1 MNHLILQRISFLL
14 YPASQLVMVAVSAVW
29 IVRLQLPEV
38 YLWIVGL
45 LALACIPV
53 DFQLFREVR
62 KTQEADILRE
72 RVRMLEEQERV
83 QVAYRER
90 IAADM
95 EDIMKLRREVAEEMD
110 EAVRRLREQEEGD
123 AQERLSRAVNIMGST
138 AFRLC
143 EHRSA
148 DAVATMKVKA
158 CEEAGVRP
166 RFSLEIPYDVAVPAV
181 ELCAVIANLADNGVA
196 AALRAR
202 DANEL
207 GELGGLGEP
216 GASSASGASGS
227 SHEPFLSLR
236 SSVRQ
241 GHLVIEAKNSISEAD
256 RLAWE
261 ESAKRSRKRQR
272 TWDEVMAGGFPSSP
286 ASRNGTGDL
295 WNAPSRTACSAL
307 RWLCGWMALSMLRR
321 VVRPSALWPI
331 ARPARTIWSL
341 PEACCDA
348 GARCAASSRLC
359 KGFWTTRLGCVMT
372 CAIIRRS

>member
-1 MNHLILQRISFLL
+1 MILRNPFKERHLMNHLILQRISFLL

-181 ELCAVIANLADNGVA
+181 ELCAVIANLADNGLA

-202 DANEL
+202 DA
-207 GELGGLGEP
+207 GGPGAS
-216 GASSASGASGS
+216 GASSAPSEPGTSG
-227 SHEPFLSLR
+227 EPFLSLR

-256 RLAWE
+256 RVAWE

-272 TWDEVMAGGFPSSP
+272 TWDEAHGWGLSIISGIAQRHGGSLECAIEDGVFRATVIMRLGSASDAAARGEAERTLPDRAACADDLELAGGV
-286 ASRNGTGDL
+286 L
-295 WNAPSRTACSAL
+295 
-307 RWLCGWMALSMLRR
+307 
-321 VVRPSALWPI
+321 
-331 ARPARTIWSL
+331 
-341 PEACCDA
+341 
-348 GARCAASSRLC
+348 
-359 KGFWTTRLGCVMT
+359 
-372 CAIIRRS
+372 

>member
-1 MNHLILQRISFLL
+1 MSHSILQRLSFLL

-38 YLWIVGL
+38 YLWVVGL

-83 QVAYRER
+83 QVAYREQ

-110 EAVRRLREQEEGD
+110 EAVRRLREQEEGS
-123 AQERLSRAVNIMGST
+123 AQERLSRAVDIMGST

-148 DAVATMKVKA
+148 DAVATMKLKA

-166 RFSLEIPYDVAVPAV
+166 RFSLEIPHNVGVPAV
-181 ELCAVIANLADNGVA
+181 ELCAVIANLADNGLA

-202 DANEL
+202 DA
-207 GELGGLGEP
+207 GGPGASSEP
-216 GASSASGASGS
+216 GASGASSAPSEPGTS
-227 SHEPFLSLR
+227 GEPFLSLR

-256 RLAWE
+256 RVAWE

-272 TWDEVMAGGFPSSP
+272 TWDEAHGWGLSIISGIAQRHGGSLECAIEDGVFRATVIMRLGSASDAAARGEAERTLPDRAACADDLELAGGV
-286 ASRNGTGDL
+286 L
-295 WNAPSRTACSAL
+295 
-307 RWLCGWMALSMLRR
+307 
-321 VVRPSALWPI
+321 
-331 ARPARTIWSL
+331 
-341 PEACCDA
+341 
-348 GARCAASSRLC
+348 
-359 KGFWTTRLGCVMT
+359 
-372 CAIIRRS
+372 

>member
-1 MNHLILQRISFLL
+1 MNHSILHRISFLL
-14 YPASQLVMVAVSAVW
+14 YPASQLVMVAVSAIW

-123 AQERLSRAVNIMGST
+123 AQERLSRAVDIMGST

-181 ELCAVIANLADNGVA
+181 ELCAVIANLADNGLA

-216 GASSASGASGS
+216 GASSASGASSEPGAS
-227 SHEPFLSLR
+227 GGSHEPFLSLR

-272 TWDEVMAGGFPSSP
+272 TWDEAHGWGLSIISGIAQRHGGSLECAIEDGVFRATVIMRLGS
-286 ASRNGTGDL
+286 ASDAATAAEAERTLAD
-295 WNAPSRTACSAL
+295 RTACADDL
-307 RWLCGWMALSMLRR
+307 EL
-321 VVRPSALWPI
+321 
-331 ARPARTIWSL
+331 
-341 PEACCDA
+341 A
-348 GARCAASSRLC
+348 GGVL
-359 KGFWTTRLGCVMT
+359 
-372 CAIIRRS
+372 

>member
-1 MNHLILQRISFLL
+1 MSHSILHRISFLL

-38 YLWIVGL
+38 YLRVVGL

-83 QVAYRER
+83 QVAYREQ

-110 EAVRRLREQEEGD
+110 EAVRRLREQEEGS
-123 AQERLSRAVNIMGST
+123 AQERLSRAVDIMGST

-148 DAVATMKVKA
+148 DAVATMKLKA

-166 RFSLEIPYDVAVPAV
+166 RFSLEIPHNVGVPAV
-181 ELCAVIANLADNGVA
+181 ELCAVIANLADNGLA
-196 AALRAR
+196 AALRAW
-202 DANEL
+202 DAGGPGASSEL
-207 GELGGLGEP
+207 
-216 GASSASGASGS
+216 GASSASSASSEPGASG
-227 SHEPFLSLR
+227 EPFLSLR

-256 RLAWE
+256 RVAWE

-272 TWDEVMAGGFPSSP
+272 TWDEAHGWGLSIISGIAQRHGGSLECAIEDGVFRATVIMRLGGASDAAARGEAERTLPDRAACADDLELAGGV
-286 ASRNGTGDL
+286 L
-295 WNAPSRTACSAL
+295 
-307 RWLCGWMALSMLRR
+307 
-321 VVRPSALWPI
+321 
-331 ARPARTIWSL
+331 
-341 PEACCDA
+341 
-348 GARCAASSRLC
+348 
-359 KGFWTTRLGCVMT
+359 
-372 CAIIRRS
+372 

>member
-1 MNHLILQRISFLL
+1 MRFRALFKERHLMSHSILHRISFLL

-38 YLWIVGL
+38 YLWVVGL

-83 QVAYRER
+83 QVAYREQ

-110 EAVRRLREQEEGD
+110 EAVRRLREQEEGS
-123 AQERLSRAVNIMGST
+123 AQERLSRAVDIMGST

-148 DAVATMKVKA
+148 DAVATMKLKA

-166 RFSLEIPYDVAVPAV
+166 RFSLEIPHNVGVPAV
-181 ELCAVIANLADNGVA
+181 ELCAVIANLADNGLA

-202 DANEL
+202 DA
-207 GELGGLGEP
+207 GGPGASSEP
-216 GASSASGASGS
+216 GASSASSASSEPGASG
-227 SHEPFLSLR
+227 EPFLSLR

-256 RLAWE
+256 RVAWE

-272 TWDEVMAGGFPSSP
+272 TWDEAHGWGLSIISGIAQRHGESLECAIEDGVFRATVIMRLGSASDAAARGEAERTLPDRAACADDLELAGGV
-286 ASRNGTGDL
+286 L
-295 WNAPSRTACSAL
+295 
-307 RWLCGWMALSMLRR
+307 
-321 VVRPSALWPI
+321 
-331 ARPARTIWSL
+331 
-341 PEACCDA
+341 
-348 GARCAASSRLC
+348 
-359 KGFWTTRLGCVMT
+359 
-372 CAIIRRS
+372 

>member
-1 MNHLILQRISFLL
+1 MTFRALFKERHLMSHSILHRISFLL

-38 YLWIVGL
+38 YLRVVGL

-83 QVAYRER
+83 QVAYREQ

-110 EAVRRLREQEEGD
+110 EAVRRLREQEEGS
-123 AQERLSRAVNIMGST
+123 AQERLSRAVDIMGST

-148 DAVATMKVKA
+148 DAVATMKLKA

-166 RFSLEIPYDVAVPAV
+166 RLSLEIPHNVGVPAV
-181 ELCAVIANLADNGVA
+181 ELCAVIANLADNGLA
-196 AALRAR
+196 AALRAW
-202 DANEL
+202 DAGGPGASSEL
-207 GELGGLGEP
+207 
-216 GASSASGASGS
+216 GASSASSASSEPGASG
-227 SHEPFLSLR
+227 EPFLSLR

-256 RLAWE
+256 RVAWE

-272 TWDEVMAGGFPSSP
+272 TWDEAHGWGLSIISGIAQRHGGSLECAIEDGVFRATVIMRLGSASDAAARGEAERTLPDRAACADDLELAGGV
-286 ASRNGTGDL
+286 L
-295 WNAPSRTACSAL
+295 
-307 RWLCGWMALSMLRR
+307 
-321 VVRPSALWPI
+321 
-331 ARPARTIWSL
+331 
-341 PEACCDA
+341 
-348 GARCAASSRLC
+348 
-359 KGFWTTRLGCVMT
+359 
-372 CAIIRRS
+372 

>member
-1 MNHLILQRISFLL
+1 MNHSILHRISFLL
-14 YPASQLVMVAVSAVW
+14 YPASQLVMVAVSAIW

-83 QVAYRER
+83 QVAYREQ

-110 EAVRRLREQEEGD
+110 EAVRRLREQEEGS
-123 AQERLSRAVNIMGST
+123 AQERLSRAVDIMGST

-148 DAVATMKVKA
+148 DAVATMKLKA

-166 RFSLEIPYDVAVPAV
+166 RFSLEIPHNVGVPAV
-181 ELCAVIANLADNGVA
+181 ELCAVIANLADNGLA
-196 AALRAR
+196 AALRAW
-202 DANEL
+202 DAGGPGASSEL
-207 GELGGLGEP
+207 
-216 GASSASGASGS
+216 GASSASSASSEPGASG
-227 SHEPFLSLR
+227 EPFLSLR

-256 RLAWE
+256 RVAWE

-272 TWDEVMAGGFPSSP
+272 TWDEAHGWGLSIISGIAQRHGGSLECAIEDGVFRATVIMRLGSASDAAARGEAERTLPDRAACADDLELAGGV
-286 ASRNGTGDL
+286 L
-295 WNAPSRTACSAL
+295 
-307 RWLCGWMALSMLRR
+307 
-321 VVRPSALWPI
+321 
-331 ARPARTIWSL
+331 
-341 PEACCDA
+341 
-348 GARCAASSRLC
+348 
-359 KGFWTTRLGCVMT
+359 
-372 CAIIRRS
+372 

>member
-1 MNHLILQRISFLL
+1 MSHSILHRISFLL

-38 YLWIVGL
+38 YLWVVGL

-83 QVAYRER
+83 QVAYREQ

-110 EAVRRLREQEEGD
+110 EAVRRLREQEEGS
-123 AQERLSRAVNIMGST
+123 AQERLSRAVDIMGST

-148 DAVATMKVKA
+148 DAVATMKLKA

-166 RFSLEIPYDVAVPAV
+166 RFSLEIPHNVGVPAV
-181 ELCAVIANLADNGVA
+181 ELCAVIANLADNGLA

-202 DANEL
+202 NA
-207 GELGGLGEP
+207 GGPGASSEP
-216 GASSASGASGS
+216 GASSASSASSEPGASG
-227 SHEPFLSLR
+227 EPFLSLR

-256 RLAWE
+256 RVAWE

-272 TWDEVMAGGFPSSP
+272 TWDEAHGWGLSIISGIAQRHGGSLECAIEDGVFRATVIMRLGSASDAAARGEAERTLPDRAACADDLELAGGV
-286 ASRNGTGDL
+286 L
-295 WNAPSRTACSAL
+295 
-307 RWLCGWMALSMLRR
+307 
-321 VVRPSALWPI
+321 
-331 ARPARTIWSL
+331 
-341 PEACCDA
+341 
-348 GARCAASSRLC
+348 
-359 KGFWTTRLGCVMT
+359 
-372 CAIIRRS
+372 

>member
-1 MNHLILQRISFLL
+1 
-14 YPASQLVMVAVSAVW
+14 MVAVSAVW

-38 YLWIVGL
+38 YLWVVGL

-83 QVAYRER
+83 QVAYREQ

-110 EAVRRLREQEEGD
+110 EAVRRLREQEEGS
-123 AQERLSRAVNIMGST
+123 AQERLSRAVDIMGST

-148 DAVATMKVKA
+148 DAVATMKLKA

-166 RFSLEIPYDVAVPAV
+166 RFSLEIPHNVGVPAV
-181 ELCAVIANLADNGVA
+181 ELCAVIANLADNGLA

-202 DANEL
+202 DA
-207 GELGGLGEP
+207 GGPGASSEP
-216 GASSASGASGS
+216 GASSASSAPSEPGTSG
-227 SHEPFLSLR
+227 EPFLSLR

-256 RLAWE
+256 RVAWE

-272 TWDEVMAGGFPSSP
+272 TWDEAHGWGLSIISGIAQRHGGSLECAIEDGVFRATVIMRLGSASDAAARGEAERTLPDRAACADDLELAGGV
-286 ASRNGTGDL
+286 L
-295 WNAPSRTACSAL
+295 
-307 RWLCGWMALSMLRR
+307 
-321 VVRPSALWPI
+321 
-331 ARPARTIWSL
+331 
-341 PEACCDA
+341 
-348 GARCAASSRLC
+348 
-359 KGFWTTRLGCVMT
+359 
-372 CAIIRRS
+372 

>member
-1 MNHLILQRISFLL
+1 MNHSILHRISFLL
-14 YPASQLVMVAVSAVW
+14 YPASQLVMVAVSAIW

-123 AQERLSRAVNIMGST
+123 AQERLSRAVDIMGST

-166 RFSLEIPYDVAVPAV
+166 RLSLEIPYDVAVPAV
-181 ELCAVIANLADNGVA
+181 ELCAVIANLADNGLA

-216 GASSASGASGS
+216 GASSASGASSEPGASGS

-241 GHLVIEAKNSISEAD
+241 GHLVIEAKKQHLRGRPPCLGRVCEAVAQAAAHLGRSP
-256 RLAWE
+256 RLGA
-261 ESAKRSRKRQR
+261 
-272 TWDEVMAGGFPSSP
+272 FHH
-286 ASRNGTGDL
+286 
-295 WNAPSRTACSAL
+295 L
-307 RWLCGWMALSMLRR
+307 RHRATTRGIFGMRHRGRR
-321 VVRPSALWPI
+321 VPRYRNHAVGLR
-331 ARPARTIWSL
+331 
-341 PEACCDA
+341 
-348 GARCAASSRLC
+348 
-359 KGFWTTRLGCVMT
+359 F
-372 CAIIRRS
+372 RRRDGRRG

>member
-1 MNHLILQRISFLL
+1 MTSRTLFEERHLMNHSIIQRLSFLL

-38 YLWIVGL
+38 YLWVVGL

-83 QVAYRER
+83 QVAYREQ

-110 EAVRRLREQEEGD
+110 EAVRRLREQEEGS
-123 AQERLSRAVNIMGST
+123 AQERLSRAVDIMGST

-148 DAVATMKVKA
+148 DAVATMKLKA

-166 RFSLEIPYDVAVPAV
+166 RFSLEIPHNVGVPAV
-181 ELCAVIANLADNGVA
+181 ELCAVIANLADNGLA

-202 DANEL
+202 DA
-207 GELGGLGEP
+207 GGPGASSEP
-216 GASSASGASGS
+216 GASG
-227 SHEPFLSLR
+227 EPFLSLR

-256 RLAWE
+256 RVAWE

-272 TWDEVMAGGFPSSP
+272 TWDEAHGWGLSIISGIAQRHGGSLECAIEDGVFRATVIMRLGSASDAAARGEAERTLPDRAACADDLELAGGV
-286 ASRNGTGDL
+286 L
-295 WNAPSRTACSAL
+295 
-307 RWLCGWMALSMLRR
+307 
-321 VVRPSALWPI
+321 
-331 ARPARTIWSL
+331 
-341 PEACCDA
+341 
-348 GARCAASSRLC
+348 
-359 KGFWTTRLGCVMT
+359 
-372 CAIIRRS
+372 

>member
-1 MNHLILQRISFLL
+1 MTFRALFKERHLMSHSILHRISFLL

-38 YLWIVGL
+38 YLRVVGL

-83 QVAYRER
+83 QVAYREQ

-110 EAVRRLREQEEGD
+110 EAVRRLREQEEGS
-123 AQERLSRAVNIMGST
+123 AQERLSRAVDIMGST

-148 DAVATMKVKA
+148 DAVATMKLKA

-166 RFSLEIPYDVAVPAV
+166 RFSLEIPHNVGVPAV
-181 ELCAVIANLADNGVA
+181 ELCAVIANLADNGLA
-196 AALRAR
+196 AALRVW
-202 DANEL
+202 DAGGPGASSEL
-207 GELGGLGEP
+207 
-216 GASSASGASGS
+216 GASSASSASSEPGASG
-227 SHEPFLSLR
+227 EPFLSLR

-256 RLAWE
+256 RVAWE

-272 TWDEVMAGGFPSSP
+272 TWDEAHGWGLSIISGIAQRHGGSLECAIEDGVFRATVIMRLGSASDAAARGEAERTLPDRAACADDLELAGGV
-286 ASRNGTGDL
+286 L
-295 WNAPSRTACSAL
+295 
-307 RWLCGWMALSMLRR
+307 
-321 VVRPSALWPI
+321 
-331 ARPARTIWSL
+331 
-341 PEACCDA
+341 
-348 GARCAASSRLC
+348 
-359 KGFWTTRLGCVMT
+359 
-372 CAIIRRS
+372 

>member
-1 MNHLILQRISFLL
+1 MTFRTLFEERRLMNHSILHRISFLL
-14 YPASQLVMVAVSAVW
+14 YPASQLVMVAVSAIW

-123 AQERLSRAVNIMGST
+123 AQERLSRAVDIMGST

-181 ELCAVIANLADNGVA
+181 ELCAVIANLADNGLA

-216 GASSASGASGS
+216 GASSAPGASGS

-272 TWDEVMAGGFPSSP
+272 TWDEAHGWGLSIISGIAQRHGG
-286 ASRNGTGDL
+286 
-295 WNAPSRTACSAL
+295 
-307 RWLCGWMALSMLRR
+307 
-321 VVRPSALWPI
+321 
-331 ARPARTIWSL
+331 SL
-341 PEACCDA
+341 E
-348 GARCAASSRLC
+348 CAIEDGVFRA
-359 KGFWTTRLGCVMT
+359 TVIMRLGSASDAAT
-372 CAIIRRS
+372 AAEAEHALPDRAA

>member
-1 MNHLILQRISFLL
+1 MSHSILHRISFLL

-38 YLWIVGL
+38 YLRVVGL

-83 QVAYRER
+83 QVAYREQ

-110 EAVRRLREQEEGD
+110 EAVRRLREQEEGS
-123 AQERLSRAVNIMGST
+123 AQERLSRAVDIMGST

-148 DAVATMKVKA
+148 DAVATMKLKA

-166 RFSLEIPYDVAVPAV
+166 RFSLEIPHNVGVPAV
-181 ELCAVIANLADNGVA
+181 ELCAVIANLADNGLA
-196 AALRAR
+196 AALRAW
-202 DANEL
+202 DAGGPGASSEL
-207 GELGGLGEP
+207 
-216 GASSASGASGS
+216 GASSASSASNEPGASG
-227 SHEPFLSLR
+227 EPFLSLR

-256 RLAWE
+256 RVAWE

-272 TWDEVMAGGFPSSP
+272 TWDEAHGWGLSIISGIAQRHGGSLECAIEDGVFRATVIMRLGSASDAAARGEAERTLPDRAACADDLELAGGV
-286 ASRNGTGDL
+286 L
-295 WNAPSRTACSAL
+295 
-307 RWLCGWMALSMLRR
+307 
-321 VVRPSALWPI
+321 
-331 ARPARTIWSL
+331 
-341 PEACCDA
+341 
-348 GARCAASSRLC
+348 
-359 KGFWTTRLGCVMT
+359 
-372 CAIIRRS
+372 

>member
-1 MNHLILQRISFLL
+1 MSHSILHRISFLL

-38 YLWIVGL
+38 YLRVVGL

-83 QVAYRER
+83 QVAYREQ

-110 EAVRRLREQEEGD
+110 EAVRRLREQEEGS
-123 AQERLSRAVNIMGST
+123 AQERLSRAVDIMGST

-148 DAVATMKVKA
+148 DAVATMKLKA

-166 RFSLEIPYDVAVPAV
+166 RFSLEIPHNVGVPAV
-181 ELCAVIANLADNGVA
+181 ELCAVIANLADNGLA
-196 AALRAR
+196 AALRAW
-202 DANEL
+202 DAGGPGASSEL
-207 GELGGLGEP
+207 
-216 GASSASGASGS
+216 GASSASSASSEPGASG
-227 SHEPFLSLR
+227 EPFLSLR

-256 RLAWE
+256 RVAWE

-272 TWDEVMAGGFPSSP
+272 TWDEAHGRGLSIISGIAQRHGGSLECAIEDGVFRATVIMRLGSASDAAARGEAERTLPDRAACADDLELAGGV
-286 ASRNGTGDL
+286 L
-295 WNAPSRTACSAL
+295 
-307 RWLCGWMALSMLRR
+307 
-321 VVRPSALWPI
+321 
-331 ARPARTIWSL
+331 
-341 PEACCDA
+341 
-348 GARCAASSRLC
+348 
-359 KGFWTTRLGCVMT
+359 
-372 CAIIRRS
+372 

>member
-1 MNHLILQRISFLL
+1 MFRALFKERHLMSHSILHRISFLL

-38 YLWIVGL
+38 YLRVVGL

-83 QVAYRER
+83 QVAYREQ

-110 EAVRRLREQEEGD
+110 EAVRRLREQEEGS
-123 AQERLSRAVNIMGST
+123 AQERLSRAVDIMGST

-148 DAVATMKVKA
+148 DAVATMKLKA

-166 RFSLEIPYDVAVPAV
+166 RFSLEIPHNVGVPAV
-181 ELCAVIANLADNGVA
+181 ELCAVIANLADNGLA
-196 AALRAR
+196 AALRAW
-202 DANEL
+202 DAGGPGASSEL
-207 GELGGLGEP
+207 
-216 GASSASGASGS
+216 GASSASSASSEPGASG
-227 SHEPFLSLR
+227 EPFLSLR

-256 RLAWE
+256 RVAWE

-272 TWDEVMAGGFPSSP
+272 TWDEAHGWGLSIISGIAQRHGGSLECAIEDGVFRATVIMRLGSASDAAARGEAERTLPDRAACADDLELAGGV
-286 ASRNGTGDL
+286 L
-295 WNAPSRTACSAL
+295 
-307 RWLCGWMALSMLRR
+307 
-321 VVRPSALWPI
+321 
-331 ARPARTIWSL
+331 
-341 PEACCDA
+341 
-348 GARCAASSRLC
+348 
-359 KGFWTTRLGCVMT
+359 
-372 CAIIRRS
+372 

>member
-1 MNHLILQRISFLL
+1 MSHSILHRISFLL

-38 YLWIVGL
+38 YLRVVGL

-83 QVAYRER
+83 QVAYREQ

-110 EAVRRLREQEEGD
+110 EAVRRLREQEEGS
-123 AQERLSRAVNIMGST
+123 AQERLSRAVDIMGST

-148 DAVATMKVKA
+148 DAVATMKLKA

-166 RFSLEIPYDVAVPAV
+166 RFSLEIPHNVGVPAV
-181 ELCAVIANLADNGVA
+181 ELCAVIANLADNGLA
-196 AALRAR
+196 AALRAW
-202 DANEL
+202 DAGGPGASSEL
-207 GELGGLGEP
+207 
-216 GASSASGASGS
+216 GASSASSASSEPGASG
-227 SHEPFLSLR
+227 EPFLSLR

-256 RLAWE
+256 RGAWE

-272 TWDEVMAGGFPSSP
+272 TWDEAHGWGLSIISGIAQRHGGSLECAIEDGVFRATVIMRLGSASDAAARGEAERTLPDRAACAEDLELAGGV
-286 ASRNGTGDL
+286 L
-295 WNAPSRTACSAL
+295 
-307 RWLCGWMALSMLRR
+307 
-321 VVRPSALWPI
+321 
-331 ARPARTIWSL
+331 
-341 PEACCDA
+341 
-348 GARCAASSRLC
+348 
-359 KGFWTTRLGCVMT
+359 
-372 CAIIRRS
+372 

>member
-1 MNHLILQRISFLL
+1 MSHSILHRISFLL

-38 YLWIVGL
+38 YLRVVGL

-83 QVAYRER
+83 QVAYREQ

-110 EAVRRLREQEEGD
+110 EAVRRLREQEEGS
-123 AQERLSRAVNIMGST
+123 AQERLSRAVDIMGST

-148 DAVATMKVKA
+148 DAVATMKLKA

-166 RFSLEIPYDVAVPAV
+166 RFSLEIPHNVGVPAV
-181 ELCAVIANLADNGVA
+181 ELCAVIANLADNGLA
-196 AALRAR
+196 AALRAW
-202 DANEL
+202 DAGGPGASSEL
-207 GELGGLGEP
+207 GASSASS
-216 GASSASGASGS
+216 ASSASGASG
-227 SHEPFLSLR
+227 EPFLSLR

-256 RLAWE
+256 RVAWE

-272 TWDEVMAGGFPSSP
+272 TWDEAHGWGLSIISGIAQRHGGSLECAIEDGVFRATVIMRLGSASDAAARGEAERTLPDRAACADDLELAGGV
-286 ASRNGTGDL
+286 L
-295 WNAPSRTACSAL
+295 
-307 RWLCGWMALSMLRR
+307 
-321 VVRPSALWPI
+321 
-331 ARPARTIWSL
+331 
-341 PEACCDA
+341 
-348 GARCAASSRLC
+348 
-359 KGFWTTRLGCVMT
+359 
-372 CAIIRRS
+372 

>member
-1 MNHLILQRISFLL
+1 MSHSILHRISFLL

-38 YLWIVGL
+38 YLWVVGL

-83 QVAYRER
+83 QVAYREQ

-110 EAVRRLREQEEGD
+110 EAVRRLREQEEGS
-123 AQERLSRAVNIMGST
+123 AQERLSRAVDIMGST

-148 DAVATMKVKA
+148 DAVATMKLKA

-166 RFSLEIPYDVAVPAV
+166 RFSLEIPHNVGVPAV
-181 ELCAVIANLADNGVA
+181 ELCAVVANLADNGLA

-202 DANEL
+202 NA
-207 GELGGLGEP
+207 GGP
-216 GASSASGASGS
+216 GA
-227 SHEPFLSLR
+227 
-236 SSVRQ
+236 SVRQ

-256 RLAWE
+256 RVAWE

-272 TWDEVMAGGFPSSP
+272 TWDEAHGWGLSIISGIAQRHGGSLECAIEDGVFRATVIMRLGSASDAAARGEAERTLPDRAACADDLELAGGV
-286 ASRNGTGDL
+286 L
-295 WNAPSRTACSAL
+295 
-307 RWLCGWMALSMLRR
+307 
-321 VVRPSALWPI
+321 
-331 ARPARTIWSL
+331 
-341 PEACCDA
+341 
-348 GARCAASSRLC
+348 
-359 KGFWTTRLGCVMT
+359 
-372 CAIIRRS
+372 

>member
-1 MNHLILQRISFLL
+1 MSHSILHRISFLL

-38 YLWIVGL
+38 YLRVVGL

-83 QVAYRER
+83 QVAYREQ

-110 EAVRRLREQEEGD
+110 EAVRRLREQEEGS
-123 AQERLSRAVNIMGST
+123 AQERLSRAVDIMGST

-148 DAVATMKVKA
+148 DAVATMKLKA

-166 RFSLEIPYDVAVPAV
+166 RFSLEIPHTVGVPAV
-181 ELCAVIANLADNGVA
+181 ELCAVIANLADNGLA
-196 AALRAR
+196 AALRAW
-202 DANEL
+202 DAGGPGASSEL
-207 GELGGLGEP
+207 
-216 GASSASGASGS
+216 GASSASSASSEPGASG
-227 SHEPFLSLR
+227 EPFLSLR

-256 RLAWE
+256 RVAWE

-272 TWDEVMAGGFPSSP
+272 TWDEAHGWGLSIISGIAQRHGGSLECAIEDGVFRATVIMRLGSASDAAARGEAERTLPDRAACADDLELAGGV
-286 ASRNGTGDL
+286 L
-295 WNAPSRTACSAL
+295 
-307 RWLCGWMALSMLRR
+307 
-321 VVRPSALWPI
+321 
-331 ARPARTIWSL
+331 
-341 PEACCDA
+341 
-348 GARCAASSRLC
+348 
-359 KGFWTTRLGCVMT
+359 
-372 CAIIRRS
+372 

>member
-1 MNHLILQRISFLL
+1 MNHSIIQRLSFLL

-72 RVRMLEEQERV
+72 RVHMLEEQERV

-110 EAVRRLREQEEGD
+110 EAVRRLRGQEEGG
-123 AQERLSRAVNIMGST
+123 AQERLSRAVDIMGST

-166 RFSLEIPYDVAVPAV
+166 QFSLEIPYDVGVPAV
-181 ELCAVIANLADNGVA
+181 ELCAVIANLADNGLA

-202 DANEL
+202 DA
-207 GELGGLGEP
+207 GGPGASSEPGEP
-216 GASSASGASGS
+216 GASG
-227 SHEPFLSLR
+227 EPFLSLR

-256 RLAWE
+256 RVAWE
-261 ESAKRSRKRQR
+261 ESTKRSRKRQR
-272 TWDEVMAGGFPSSP
+272 TWDEAHGWGLSIISGIAQRHGGSLECAIEDGVFRATVIMRLGSASDAATAGEAERRLPDRAACADDLELAGGV
-286 ASRNGTGDL
+286 L
-295 WNAPSRTACSAL
+295 
-307 RWLCGWMALSMLRR
+307 
-321 VVRPSALWPI
+321 
-331 ARPARTIWSL
+331 
-341 PEACCDA
+341 
-348 GARCAASSRLC
+348 
-359 KGFWTTRLGCVMT
+359 
-372 CAIIRRS
+372 

>member
-1 MNHLILQRISFLL
+1 MSHSILHRISFLL

-38 YLWIVGL
+38 YLWVVGL

-83 QVAYRER
+83 QVAYREQ

-110 EAVRRLREQEEGD
+110 EAVRRLREQEEGS
-123 AQERLSRAVNIMGST
+123 AQERLSRAVDIMGST

-148 DAVATMKVKA
+148 DAVATMKLKA
-158 CEEAGVRP
+158 CEEAAVRP
-166 RFSLEIPYDVAVPAV
+166 QFSLEIPYDVGVPAV
-181 ELCAVIANLADNGVA
+181 ELCAVIANLADNGLA

-202 DANEL
+202 GA
-207 GELGGLGEP
+207 GGPGEP
-216 GASSASGASGS
+216 GASG
-227 SHEPFLSLR
+227 EPFLSLR

-272 TWDEVMAGGFPSSP
+272 TWDEAHGWGLSIISGIAQRHGGSLECAIEDDVFRATVIMRLGSASDAATTGEAERALPDRAACADDLELAGGV
-286 ASRNGTGDL
+286 L
-295 WNAPSRTACSAL
+295 
-307 RWLCGWMALSMLRR
+307 
-321 VVRPSALWPI
+321 
-331 ARPARTIWSL
+331 
-341 PEACCDA
+341 
-348 GARCAASSRLC
+348 
-359 KGFWTTRLGCVMT
+359 
-372 CAIIRRS
+372 

>member
-1 MNHLILQRISFLL
+1 MTFRALFKERHLMSHSILHRISFLL

-38 YLWIVGL
+38 YLRVVGL

-83 QVAYRER
+83 QVAYREQ

-110 EAVRRLREQEEGD
+110 EAVRRLREQEEGS
-123 AQERLSRAVNIMGST
+123 AQERLSRAVDIMGST

-148 DAVATMKVKA
+148 DAVATMKLKA

-166 RFSLEIPYDVAVPAV
+166 RFSLEIPHNVGVPAV
-181 ELCAVIANLADNGVA
+181 ELCAMIANLADNGLA
-196 AALRAR
+196 AALRAW
-202 DANEL
+202 DAGGPGASSEL
-207 GELGGLGEP
+207 
-216 GASSASGASGS
+216 GASSASSASSEPGASG
-227 SHEPFLSLR
+227 EPFLSLR

-256 RLAWE
+256 RVAWE

-272 TWDEVMAGGFPSSP
+272 TWDEAHGWGLSIISGIAQRHGGSLECAIEDGVFRATVIMRLGSASDAAARGEAERTLPDRAACADDLELAGGV
-286 ASRNGTGDL
+286 L
-295 WNAPSRTACSAL
+295 
-307 RWLCGWMALSMLRR
+307 
-321 VVRPSALWPI
+321 
-331 ARPARTIWSL
+331 
-341 PEACCDA
+341 
-348 GARCAASSRLC
+348 
-359 KGFWTTRLGCVMT
+359 
-372 CAIIRRS
+372 

>member
-1 MNHLILQRISFLL
+1 MNHSILHRISFLL
-14 YPASQLVMVAVSAVW
+14 YPASQLVMVAVSAIW

-95 EDIMKLRREVAEEMD
+95 EDIMKLRREVAD

-158 CEEAGVRP
+158 CEETGVRP

-181 ELCAVIANLADNGVA
+181 ELCAVIANLADNGLA

-272 TWDEVMAGGFPSSP
+272 TWDEAHGWGLSIISGIAQRHGGSLECAIEDGVFRATVIMRLGSASDAATAAEAEHALPDRAACADDLELAGGV
-286 ASRNGTGDL
+286 L
-295 WNAPSRTACSAL
+295 
-307 RWLCGWMALSMLRR
+307 
-321 VVRPSALWPI
+321 
-331 ARPARTIWSL
+331 
-341 PEACCDA
+341 
-348 GARCAASSRLC
+348 
-359 KGFWTTRLGCVMT
+359 
-372 CAIIRRS
+372 

>member
-1 MNHLILQRISFLL
+1 MNHSILHRISFLL
-14 YPASQLVMVAVSAVW
+14 YPASQLVMVAVSAIW

-123 AQERLSRAVNIMGST
+123 AQERLSRAVDIMGST

-158 CEEAGVRP
+158 CGEAGVRP

-181 ELCAVIANLADNGVA
+181 ELCAVIANLADNGLA

-216 GASSASGASGS
+216 GASGS

-272 TWDEVMAGGFPSSP
+272 TWDEAHGWGLSIISGIAQRHGGSLECAIEDGVFRATVIMRLGSSSDAATAAEAEHALPDRAACADDLELAGGV
-286 ASRNGTGDL
+286 L
-295 WNAPSRTACSAL
+295 
-307 RWLCGWMALSMLRR
+307 
-321 VVRPSALWPI
+321 
-331 ARPARTIWSL
+331 
-341 PEACCDA
+341 
-348 GARCAASSRLC
+348 
-359 KGFWTTRLGCVMT
+359 
-372 CAIIRRS
+372 

>member
-1 MNHLILQRISFLL
+1 MNHSILHRISFLL

-38 YLWIVGL
+38 YLWVVGL

-110 EAVRRLREQEEGD
+110 EAVRRLREQEEGN
-123 AQERLSRAVNIMGST
+123 AQERLSRAVDIMGST

-148 DAVATMKVKA
+148 DAVATMKLKA

-166 RFSLEIPYDVAVPAV
+166 RFSLEIPYDVGVPAV
-181 ELCAVIANLADNGVA
+181 ELCAVIANLADNGLA

-216 GASSASGASGS
+216 GASSASGASSEPGASGS

-272 TWDEVMAGGFPSSP
+272 TWDEAHGWGLSIISGIAQRHGGSLECAIEDGVFRATVIMRLGSASGAATAAEAEHALPDRAACADDLGLAGGV
-286 ASRNGTGDL
+286 L
-295 WNAPSRTACSAL
+295 
-307 RWLCGWMALSMLRR
+307 
-321 VVRPSALWPI
+321 
-331 ARPARTIWSL
+331 
-341 PEACCDA
+341 
-348 GARCAASSRLC
+348 
-359 KGFWTTRLGCVMT
+359 
-372 CAIIRRS
+372 

>member
-1 MNHLILQRISFLL
+1 MTSRALFEERHLMNHAIIQRLSFLL
-14 YPASQLVMVAVSAVW
+14 CPASQLVMVAVSAVW

-38 YLWIVGL
+38 YLWVVGL

-83 QVAYRER
+83 QVAYREQ

-110 EAVRRLREQEEGD
+110 EAVRRLREQEEGS
-123 AQERLSRAVNIMGST
+123 AQERLSRAVDIMGST

-148 DAVATMKVKA
+148 DAVATMKLKA

-166 RFSLEIPYDVAVPAV
+166 RFSLEIPHNMGVPAV
-181 ELCAVIANLADNGVA
+181 ELCAVIANLADNGLA

-202 DANEL
+202 DA
-207 GELGGLGEP
+207 GGPGASSEP
-216 GASSASGASGS
+216 GASSASSASSEPGASG
-227 SHEPFLSLR
+227 EPFLSLR

-256 RLAWE
+256 RVAWE

-272 TWDEVMAGGFPSSP
+272 TWDEAHGWGLSIISGIAQRHGGSLECAIEDGVFRATVIMRLGSASDAAARGEAERTLPDRAACADDLELAGGV
-286 ASRNGTGDL
+286 L
-295 WNAPSRTACSAL
+295 
-307 RWLCGWMALSMLRR
+307 
-321 VVRPSALWPI
+321 
-331 ARPARTIWSL
+331 
-341 PEACCDA
+341 
-348 GARCAASSRLC
+348 
-359 KGFWTTRLGCVMT
+359 
-372 CAIIRRS
+372 

>member
-1 MNHLILQRISFLL
+1 MNHSIIQRLSFLL

-38 YLWIVGL
+38 YLWVVGL

-83 QVAYRER
+83 QVAYREQ

-110 EAVRRLREQEEGD
+110 EAVRRLREQEEGS
-123 AQERLSRAVNIMGST
+123 AQERLSRAVDIMGST

-148 DAVATMKVKA
+148 DAVATMKLKA

-166 RFSLEIPYDVAVPAV
+166 RFSLEIPHNVGVPAV
-181 ELCAVIANLADNGVA
+181 ELCAVIANLADNGLA

-202 DANEL
+202 DA
-207 GELGGLGEP
+207 GGPGASSEP
-216 GASSASGASGS
+216 GASSASSASSEPGASG
-227 SHEPFLSLR
+227 EPFLSLR

-256 RLAWE
+256 RVAWE

-272 TWDEVMAGGFPSSP
+272 TWDEAHGWGLSIISGIAQRHGGSLECAIEDGVFRATVIMRLGSASDTAARGEAERTLPDRAACADDLELAGGV
-286 ASRNGTGDL
+286 L
-295 WNAPSRTACSAL
+295 
-307 RWLCGWMALSMLRR
+307 
-321 VVRPSALWPI
+321 
-331 ARPARTIWSL
+331 
-341 PEACCDA
+341 
-348 GARCAASSRLC
+348 
-359 KGFWTTRLGCVMT
+359 
-372 CAIIRRS
+372 

>member
-1 MNHLILQRISFLL
+1 MSHSTLHRISFLL

-38 YLWIVGL
+38 YLRVVGL

-83 QVAYRER
+83 QVAYREQ

-110 EAVRRLREQEEGD
+110 EAVRRLREQEEGS
-123 AQERLSRAVNIMGST
+123 AQERLSRAVDIMGST

-148 DAVATMKVKA
+148 DAVATMKLKA

-166 RFSLEIPYDVAVPAV
+166 RFSLEIPHNVGVPAV
-181 ELCAVIANLADNGVA
+181 ELCAVIANLADNGLA
-196 AALRAR
+196 AALRAW
-202 DANEL
+202 DAGGPGASSEL
-207 GELGGLGEP
+207 
-216 GASSASGASGS
+216 GASSASSASSEPGASG
-227 SHEPFLSLR
+227 EPFLSLR

-256 RLAWE
+256 RVAWE

-272 TWDEVMAGGFPSSP
+272 TWDEAHGWGLSIISGIAQRHGGSLECAIEDGVFRATVIMRLGSASDAAARGEAERTLPDRAACADDLELAGGV
-286 ASRNGTGDL
+286 L
-295 WNAPSRTACSAL
+295 
-307 RWLCGWMALSMLRR
+307 
-321 VVRPSALWPI
+321 
-331 ARPARTIWSL
+331 
-341 PEACCDA
+341 
-348 GARCAASSRLC
+348 
-359 KGFWTTRLGCVMT
+359 
-372 CAIIRRS
+372 

>member
-1 MNHLILQRISFLL
+1 MNHSILQRISFLL

-45 LALACIPV
+45 LARACIPV

-181 ELCAVIANLADNGVA
+181 ELCAVIANLADNGLA

-216 GASSASGASGS
+216 GASSASGS

-272 TWDEVMAGGFPSSP
+272 TWDEAHGWGLSIISGIAQRHGGSLECAIEDGVFRATVIMRLGSASDAATAAEAEHALPDRAACADDLELAGGV
-286 ASRNGTGDL
+286 L
-295 WNAPSRTACSAL
+295 
-307 RWLCGWMALSMLRR
+307 
-321 VVRPSALWPI
+321 
-331 ARPARTIWSL
+331 
-341 PEACCDA
+341 
-348 GARCAASSRLC
+348 
-359 KGFWTTRLGCVMT
+359 
-372 CAIIRRS
+372 

>member
-1 MNHLILQRISFLL
+1 MNHSILHRISFLL
-14 YPASQLVMVAVSAVW
+14 YPASQLVMVAVSAIW

-53 DFQLFREVR
+53 DFQLFREMR

-181 ELCAVIANLADNGVA
+181 ELCAVIANLADNGLA

-216 GASSASGASGS
+216 GASSASGASSEPGASGS

-236 SSVRQ
+236 PSVRQ

-272 TWDEVMAGGFPSSP
+272 TWDEAHGWRLSIIAGIAQRHGGSLECAIEDGVFRATVIMRLGSASDAATAAEAEHALPDRAACADDLELAGGV
-286 ASRNGTGDL
+286 L
-295 WNAPSRTACSAL
+295 
-307 RWLCGWMALSMLRR
+307 
-321 VVRPSALWPI
+321 
-331 ARPARTIWSL
+331 
-341 PEACCDA
+341 
-348 GARCAASSRLC
+348 
-359 KGFWTTRLGCVMT
+359 
-372 CAIIRRS
+372 

>member
-1 MNHLILQRISFLL
+1 MILRNPFKERHLMNHLILQRISFLL

-181 ELCAVIANLADNGVA
+181 ELCAVIANLADNGLA

-216 GASSASGASGS
+216 GASSASGS

-272 TWDEVMAGGFPSSP
+272 TWDEAHGWGLSIISGIAQRHGGSLECAIEDGVFRATVIMRLGSASDAATAAEAEHALPDRAACADDLELAGGV
-286 ASRNGTGDL
+286 L
-295 WNAPSRTACSAL
+295 
-307 RWLCGWMALSMLRR
+307 
-321 VVRPSALWPI
+321 
-331 ARPARTIWSL
+331 
-341 PEACCDA
+341 
-348 GARCAASSRLC
+348 
-359 KGFWTTRLGCVMT
+359 
-372 CAIIRRS
+372 